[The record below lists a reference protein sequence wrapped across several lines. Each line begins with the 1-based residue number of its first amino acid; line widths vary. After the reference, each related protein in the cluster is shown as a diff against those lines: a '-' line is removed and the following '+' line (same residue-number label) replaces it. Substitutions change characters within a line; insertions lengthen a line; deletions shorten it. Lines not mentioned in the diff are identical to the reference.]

1 MRTGAGGSGGSS
13 GSSYGRTG
21 EAILCTPVL
30 VAEDV
35 RARLATRETG
45 MTEYVSGELGGKI
58 KAIICEW
65 WELVGEGSAPAEH
78 LESSDIYERL
88 IGDGVEV
95 PDHAMSEILVE
106 LAKGGQI
113 KLTMDGRPSR
123 DPRKYGSM
131 TVRSVKP
138 GLCS

>member
-1 MRTGAGGSGGSS
+1 
-13 GSSYGRTG
+13 
-21 EAILCTPVL
+21 
-30 VAEDV
+30 
-35 RARLATRETG
+35 

-65 WELVGEGSAPAEH
+65 SKRAKEGTEPHEY
-78 LESSDIYERL
+78 LESATIYERL
-88 IGDGVEV
+88 MNEGVEV

-113 KLTMDGRPSR
+113 KLTMDSRPSR

-131 TVRSVKP
+131 TIHSVGP
-138 GLCS
+138 DLCS

>member
-1 MRTGAGGSGGSS
+1 
-13 GSSYGRTG
+13 
-21 EAILCTPVL
+21 
-30 VAEDV
+30 
-35 RARLATRETG
+35 

-65 WELVGEGSAPAEH
+65 WELVGEGSVAAEH

-88 IGDGVEV
+88 ISEGVEV

-131 TVRSVKP
+131 TVHSVGP
-138 GLCS
+138 ELCS

>member
-1 MRTGAGGSGGSS
+1 
-13 GSSYGRTG
+13 
-21 EAILCTPVL
+21 
-30 VAEDV
+30 
-35 RARLATRETG
+35 

-65 WELVGEGSAPAEH
+65 SKRVEEGTEPDKY
-78 LESSDIYERL
+78 LESSTIYERL
-88 IGDGVEV
+88 TSEGVEV

-106 LAKGGQI
+106 LAQRGQI
-113 KLTMDGRPSR
+113 KLTMDTRPSR

-131 TVRSVKP
+131 TIHSVGQ

>member
-1 MRTGAGGSGGSS
+1 M
-13 GSSYGRTG
+13 
-21 EAILCTPVL
+21 
-30 VAEDV
+30 
-35 RARLATRETG
+35 LA

-65 WELVGEGSAPAEH
+65 SKRVKEGTEPDEY
-78 LESSDIYERL
+78 LKSSTIYERL
-88 IGDGVEV
+88 TSEGVEV

-113 KLTMDGRPSR
+113 KLTMDARPSR

-131 TVRSVKP
+131 TIHSVGP
-138 GLCS
+138 DLCS

>member
-1 MRTGAGGSGGSS
+1 
-13 GSSYGRTG
+13 
-21 EAILCTPVL
+21 
-30 VAEDV
+30 
-35 RARLATRETG
+35 

-65 WELVGEGSAPAEH
+65 SKQVKEGTEPDQY
-78 LESSDIYERL
+78 LESSTIYERL
-88 IGDGVEV
+88 ISEGVEV

-113 KLTMDGRPSR
+113 KLTMDSRPSR

-131 TVRSVKP
+131 TIHSVGP
-138 GLCS
+138 DLCS

>member
-1 MRTGAGGSGGSS
+1 LTRK
-13 GSSYGRTG
+13 
-21 EAILCTPVL
+21 EAAV
-30 VAEDV
+30 
-35 RARLATRETG
+35 
-45 MTEYVSGELGGKI
+45 TEYVSGELGGKI

-65 WELVGEGSAPAEH
+65 WNVVGEGTQPAEH
-78 LESSDIYERL
+78 LESSTIYERL
-88 IGDGVEV
+88 ISEGIEV

-131 TVRSVKP
+131 TIRSVSP
-138 GLCS
+138 ELCS